1 MSIRL
6 PQFFFVAL
14 ALLTLSS
21 SALTAQDVPAALNF
35 NMKSIDGK
43 EVSLSK
49 YAGQVVVF
57 VNVASKCGY
66 TPQYKQLQ
74 ALHAKLGDKGVAV
87 IGVPCNQF
95 GGQEPGTSTE
105 IVEFCKLN
113 YGVEFDLLSKVDVK
127 GDAQAPLY
135 KHLTN
140 LELAP
145 KGKGPVRW
153 NFEKIVV
160 DKSGNPIA
168 RFGSNVKPD
177 SDEFMD
183 VINKALAAAD
193 PAG

>member
-49 YAGQVVVF
+49 YAGKVVVF

-135 KHLTN
+135 KHLTS

-168 RFGSNVKPD
+168 RFGSKVKPD

-183 VINKALAAAD
+183 VINKALAAD